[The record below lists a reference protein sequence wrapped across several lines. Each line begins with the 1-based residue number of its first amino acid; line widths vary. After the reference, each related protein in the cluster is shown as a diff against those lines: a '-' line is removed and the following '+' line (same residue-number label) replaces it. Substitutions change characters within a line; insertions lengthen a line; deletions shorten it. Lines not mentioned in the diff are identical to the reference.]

1 MCIDDTRSAYDLDP
15 DREWNR
21 LDAGAQARLEYLIT
35 RHALGKHLPR
45 AGAGR
50 VLDAGGGPGRYT
62 IALAEQGYHVTLLD
76 LSPRL
81 LDLAQRKIAALPA
94 STQARID
101 AIVEGSITDLSRFP
115 DGGFDAVLC
124 LGGPL
129 SHVVDPAA
137 RMGAIGELGR
147 VTRPG
152 GLLFVSVLG
161 RIGAYRSAV
170 QWIDW
175 FDGVFPAVAETGRTT
190 IGPGKAPAYFYV
202 PDELCADLTQ
212 VGLEVVH
219 LYGCQGIGAHL
230 DEANLLALMADR
242 KRWPLWERELLATCD
257 HPAIVGVSNLIL
269 AVARKPSCG
278 VSPPRAPKIPGREPS
293 TRWPRQ
299 GQ

>member
-1 MCIDDTRSAYDLDP
+1 MSIDDTRSAYDLDP

-21 LDAGAQARLEYLIT
+21 LDAGAQGRLEYLVT
-35 RHALGKHLPR
+35 RHVLERHLPD
-45 AGAGR
+45 ATSGIR

-76 LSPRL
+76 LSAGL

-94 STQARID
+94 TTRDRID
-101 AIVEGSITDLSRFP
+101 EIIEGSITDLSRLP
-115 DGGFDAVLC
+115 DDSFDAVLC

-129 SHVVDPAA
+129 SHLVDPAA
-137 RMGAIGELGR
+137 RTRAIGELRR

-152 GLLFVSVLG
+152 GPLVISVLG

-175 FDGVFPAVAETGRTT
+175 FDGVFPAVAETGHTT
-190 IGPGKAPAYFYV
+190 IGPGKAPASFSL
-202 PDELCADLTQ
+202 PEELCTELAQ

-242 KRWPLWERELLATCD
+242 QRWPLWERELLATCD

-269 AVARKPSCG
+269 AVARKP
-278 VSPPRAPKIPGREPS
+278 
-293 TRWPRQ
+293 
-299 GQ
+299 